1 MTKLYFAPLEGITTS
16 VYRRVHA
23 RMFGGCD
30 AYFAPFIVPSETE
43 RVTEKRLRDILPA
56 QNAGISLRVQVLS
69 DSADAICALGE
80 KIGTLG
86 YDELNLNVG
95 CPAPTVVS
103 KGRGA
108 TQLCDPDKLDK
119 LLDDI
124 FRKTR
129 LQISV
134 KTRLGFSES
143 AEFKQLLPV
152 FNRYPLSLLILH
164 PRTRA
169 QFYGGTPDIE
179 AFSAAY
185 IETKNSLCY
194 NGNVGSSADFFDI
207 TDRFPQLHSIMI
219 GRGAVRN
226 PAVFREIR
234 GGAPLKTEELLAFS
248 DLLFREY
255 RAARLGENQAV
266 QKLKEIWTYAMENFP
281 EEKKIGKAIKKATTA
296 EALFSAIR
304 ALPEIERRKK

>member
-1 MTKLYFAPLEGITTS
+1 MTNLYFAPLEGITTS

-23 RMFGGCD
+23 RMFGGPD

-80 KIGTLG
+80 KIATLG
-86 YDELNLNVG
+86 YNELNLNVG

-108 TQLCDPDKLDK
+108 AQLCDPDKLDR
-119 LLDDI
+119 LLDGI

-143 AEFKQLLPV
+143 GEFKQLLSI

-169 QFYGGTPDIE
+169 QFYGGMPDIE

-185 IETKNSLCY
+185 TETKNSMCY
-194 NGNVGSSADFFDI
+194 NGDIRSFADFSRM
-207 TDRFPQLHSIMI
+207 TDRFPRLDSIMI

-255 RAARLGENQAV
+255 RKAGLGENQAV

-281 EEKKIGKAIKKATTA
+281 EEKKIGKAIKKTTTA